1 MTTRFQK
8 ITLAA
13 LATVTLA
20 TAVVSTA
27 PKAQAADA
35 GAIIAGAVI
44 GGAAGL
50 IVGSAMAPRPVYVER
65 EDYVPTRRVCERR
78 ERFNQWGEFVG
89 YKKVCFRVA
98 VDD

>member
-13 LATVTLA
+13 LATATLA
-20 TAVVSTA
+20 TAAISTA
-27 PKAQAADA
+27 PKAHAFDT
-35 GAIIAGAVI
+35 GAIVTGAVI
-44 GGAAGL
+44 GTAAGL